1 MKKINFT
8 RLKRKII
15 LTFRFRR
22 LKIVEESLIVLLIA
36 VLVPLTIGGFVI
48 SNINQHVVRAQLKEN
63 AGLIAEMVSTEID
76 FFTSYEEE
84 IAEKNGVETTT
95 VTDLKYLNDKLFKSI
110 EQNKRQIYIIDNKNE
125 IIASHNFDKET
136 FNQAV
141 AQLPKALIKYEVP
154 TAYGKTKNEPLIYLK
169 KKSPEVTIIV
179 NTPKTLTDATIN
191 KSRLKIIS
199 MILFAAFFILALGGL
214 HAYYLYINIKQL
226 FKGIMAVTKGNY
238 KRQIRLLKSAF
249 TPYEIVFL
257 ASEFNQMAHEINKTY
272 IQLDK
277 NNKELNTMNEFQKN
291 LIDTVSHELRTPLT
305 SIQGYTSRLL
315 RQDIVIDA
323 ETQIKSLK
331 VIREQ
336 TERLSRMIEDLLT
349 VPDIDHFRLKTH
361 VDKVWLHEII
371 EDALLLIKSKD
382 KNEIVINMSEDFPQV
397 YADRERLIQV
407 FTNLLENAVKYSV
420 PDSEILVE
428 GLVQDN
434 IPVINVRNKCDKIP
448 EEKLSKLFEKFVR
461 LDDNTTRTTRGTGLG
476 LFIVKALVEAMN
488 GEIKALSDDEWG
500 FTAQIKFKPVE
511 E

>member
-15 LTFRFRR
+15 LTFKFRR
-22 LKIVEESLIVLLIA
+22 LKIVEQSLIVLLIA
-36 VLVPLTIGGFVI
+36 VLVPLTIGGIVI
-48 SNINQHVVRAQLKEN
+48 SNINQHVVRAQLREN

-76 FFTSYEEE
+76 FFTSYEKD
-84 IAEKNGVETTT
+84 IAEKNGVEVENTE
-95 VTDLKYLNDKLFKSI
+95 DLKYLNDKLFKSI
-110 EQNKRQIYIIDNKNE
+110 DKNKRQIYIIDDKNE

-136 FNQAV
+136 FDTAI
-141 AQLPKALIKYEVP
+141 AQLPKTLVWYDTP
-154 TAYGKTKNEPLIYLK
+154 TAYGEIKNEPLIYLK
-169 KKSPEVTIIV
+169 KRSPKVTIIV

-191 KSRLKIIS
+191 KSRLRIIS
-199 MILFAAFFILALGGL
+199 MILFAAFFILLLGGL

-315 RQDIVIDA
+315 RHDIVIDE
-323 ETQIKSLK
+323 ETKIKSLK
-331 VIREQ
+331 IIREQ
-336 TERLSRMIEDLLT
+336 SERLGRMIEDLLT
-349 VPDIDHFRLKTH
+349 VPDIENFKLKTH

-371 EDALLLIKSKD
+371 EESLLLIKSKD
-382 KNEIVINMSEDFPQV
+382 KNEILINMAEDFPQV

-420 PDSEILVE
+420 PDGEILIE
-428 GLVQDN
+428 GLVEDN
-434 IPVINVRNKCDKIP
+434 IPIINVRNKCEKIP
-448 EEKLSKLFEKFVR
+448 SEKLAKLFEKFVR

-488 GEIKALSDDEWG
+488 GEIEALSDDEWG